1 MSIRYGIIGTGM
13 MGCEHIRNILQIEG
27 ADITAI
33 ADINEKSLNW
43 GINACEDKFSP
54 KVFNNYQE

>member
-13 MGCEHIRNILQIEG
+13 MGCEHIRNILRIQG

-43 GINACEDKFSP
+43 GINACGDKFSP
-54 KVFNNYQE
+54 NTFNNS